1 MTDFSVNASQSEI
14 DGNSSD
20 EEDHPQQR
28 CNRGSRNGD
37 INALLPAKETES
49 RQVGDAGHQTK
60 EGREKVSIFDEINKE
75 KMSKEEVGRAISSQL
90 DEMAHK
96 YWADEAKKP
105 AVLSKIMEGLKVPS
119 NCTVLRVPVLNEA
132 VARNRRILL
141 FHKRTDKQFSNIQKS
156 LTFATTVV
164 LKMADEILTAS
175 TESRSLHP
183 RQVMGYT
190 VESITLLG
198 RAHKQISNERKE
210 RLKPVLKDDIRDLCN
225 KDTTSSEYLFGENL
239 VESMR
244 QAKENYRISNSII
257 NTTSSFG
264 EKHHKISHNSRIGF
278 IRSFDHGESSTRGSA
293 G

>member
-1 MTDFSVNASQSEI
+1 M
-14 DGNSSD
+14 
-20 EEDHPQQR
+20 
-28 CNRGSRNGD
+28 
-37 INALLPAKETES
+37 
-49 RQVGDAGHQTK
+49 
-60 EGREKVSIFDEINKE
+60 SIFDEINKE

-105 AVLSKIMEGLKVPS
+105 VVLSKIMEGLKVPS

-132 VARNRRILL
+132 VARNRRILP

-210 RLKPVLKDDIRDLCN
+210 RLKPVLNEDIRGLCN
-225 KDTTSSEYLFGENL
+225 KETISEYLFGENL

-244 QAKENYRISNSII
+244 ETKENYRISNYRISNSII
-257 NTTSSFG
+257 NTISSFG
-264 EKHHKISHNSRIGF
+264 RKHRITD
-278 IRSFDHGESSTRGSA
+278 RL
-293 G
+293 